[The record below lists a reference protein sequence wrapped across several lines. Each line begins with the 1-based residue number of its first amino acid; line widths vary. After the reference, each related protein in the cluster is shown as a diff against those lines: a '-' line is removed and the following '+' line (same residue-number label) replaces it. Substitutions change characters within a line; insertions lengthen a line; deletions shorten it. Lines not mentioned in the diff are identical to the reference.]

1 MAHALVL
8 LASETRREALLDWLD
23 RQALAVAGF
32 PLLAT
37 AELAERLRSDPRT
50 AQLPVMALDA
60 LTAGGDI
67 QVAARLLAGE
77 VAAVIAFLDPEAP
90 AGAPPDSRLLIR
102 ACDLAAVPLALNAA
116 TAELALRGLAH
127 GRSAYLL
134 FNPVA
139 GQGEANADLAL
150 ISSIL
155 EPQLLVTVLL
165 TSAGTDPG
173 DQCREL
179 VALLQARPAGEVGN
193 VMIVACGGDGTV
205 SAVAGAVAGT
215 GIPLGVIPRGTANA
229 FAAALDIPTDLVAA
243 CETILAGHTHVVDA
257 ARCNGLPMTLLAG
270 VGFEAGMV
278 DRATREL
285 KTMLGPLAYV
295 LAGAQQLVSQQPF
308 QARVE
313 IDGTVTEVQAAA
325 ITVANVAPA
334 TSVLAQGFG
343 RVIPDDGLLE
353 VTIASPSTR
362 LQGLNALASLLTS
375 AVVQSPANHP
385 DLLCLRARHITI
397 TTDTPQRLVIDGEM
411 LEADPVTFTCLP
423 NALTVFAPL
432 PPP

>member
-1 MAHALVL
+1 MAHALAL
-8 LASETRREALLDWLD
+8 LASASRREALLDWLD
-23 RQALAVAGF
+23 RQSLALAGF
-32 PLLAT
+32 PLLAS
-37 AELAERLRSDPRT
+37 AELAEGLRGDPRT
-50 AQLPVMALDA
+50 AQLRVTP
-60 LTAGGDI
+60 LTALVEGGDI
-67 QVAARLLAGE
+67 QVAAAVLAGD
-77 VAAVIAFLDPEAP
+77 VDLVVAFLDPAAP
-90 AGAPPDSRLLIR
+90 AGTAPDAGLLIR

-116 TAELALRGLAH
+116 TAELALRGLSH

-139 GQGEANADLAL
+139 GQGDANADLAL
-150 ISSIL
+150 IRSIL
-155 EPQLLVTVLL
+155 EPQLRVTVLL
-165 TSAGTDPG
+165 TRPDTDPA
-173 DQCREL
+173 DQCRKL
-179 VALLQARPAGEVGN
+179 VALLQARPADEAGN
-193 VMIVACGGDGTV
+193 AMILACGGDGTV

-229 FAAALDIPTDLVAA
+229 FASALFIPTDLVAA
-243 CETILAGHTHVVDA
+243 CETILAGHTQVVDA
-257 ARCNGLPMTLLAG
+257 ARCNAMPMTLLAG

-295 LAGAQQLVSQQPF
+295 LAGAQQLASQQPF
-308 QARVE
+308 RARVE
-313 IDGTVTEVQAAA
+313 IDGTVTDVQAAA

-353 VTIASPSTR
+353 VTIASPATR

-385 DLLCLRARHITI
+385 DLLCLRASRITI
-397 TTDTPQRLVIDGEM
+397 TTDPPQRLVIDGEM

-423 NALTVFAPL
+423 GALTVFAPL